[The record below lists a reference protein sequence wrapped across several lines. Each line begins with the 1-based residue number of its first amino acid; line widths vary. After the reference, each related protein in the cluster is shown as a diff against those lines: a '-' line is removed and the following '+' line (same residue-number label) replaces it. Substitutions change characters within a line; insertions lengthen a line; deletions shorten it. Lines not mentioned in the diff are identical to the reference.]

1 MASLLDVRC
10 HEEIRYDPLPFWL
23 KRFVVQARNLIAFD
37 LKNCHGDEGDE
48 EGDAQGNEGQ
58 EGRRR
63 SEAHEEEARDEGH
76 EGQKEVSVNPL
87 GPIEEFG
94 RSPKSV

>member
-1 MASLLDVRC
+1 MW
-10 HEEIRYDPLPFWL
+10 HIWL
-23 KRFVVQARNLIAFD
+23 KRFVGQTCNSIASHFQ
-37 LKNCHGDEGDE
+37 KSYGDEGDE

-76 EGQKEVSVNPL
+76 EGQKEVSANPP